1 MPSKDNGFS
10 AMTALHLSDVEQLD
24 AACNGGEFP
33 AKRVRAAVRDSH
45 DRAYVI
51 LEEGVVKA
59 FAVFTQRRS
68 PGIMHVERIAA
79 VSKRHYQMILDG
91 LYYLSEGLFGE
102 NDCESIYVSVPW
114 ENLSLRAKLIENG
127 FSVGKCRGSGKHRK
141 LSFSK
146 IMLESTWHEGSHY
159 PAGNAVLHEIMDGDC
174 RALDDQSLA
183 QELES

>member
-59 FAVFTQRRS
+59 FAVFTQRRC

-79 VSKRHYQMILDG
+79 VSKQHYQMILDG

-102 NDCESIYVSVPW
+102 NMDDPGMDSGLLSDVLNIMGEYVAFGCSV
-114 ENLSLRAKLIENG
+114 LFRS
-127 FSVGKCRGSGKHRK
+127 SGEFTGR
-141 LSFSK
+141 
-146 IMLESTWHEGSHY
+146 
-159 PAGNAVLHEIMDGDC
+159 
-174 RALDDQSLA
+174 
-183 QELES
+183 